1 MRCGTIMAQTTEK
14 DEKEISG
21 LTCAYFDALNGSI
34 LSKIQTGSDFSS
46 DFPVEKPLEV
56 TFTKK
61 KKKFSS
67 APQQGAAEGD
77 EASLHVGLHWA

>member
-1 MRCGTIMAQTTEK
+1 MAQTTEK

-61 KKKFSS
+61 KKKSLARCPSRGQQRATRLLCTS
-67 APQQGAAEGD
+67 A
-77 EASLHVGLHWA
+77 STGLEE